1 MSANDLL
8 GKPTANKIFEKV
20 RREAEEQA
28 KQGWKPKL
36 VSITIGDTD
45 AVDVYVRNQRRS
57 AEKCNI
63 EFEEKHI
70 PASISQDELKVM
82 IRQMNTNPS
91 INGIII
97 QRPVPKH
104 INTKEMQTYI
114 HPLKDVEGMHPA
126 SIGNIV
132 YNELDLAPCTA
143 AAAVELLHATNL
155 KMKGLE
161 VVMIGHS
168 AIVGKPAAFMMMAEG
183 ATVTVC
189 NHMTNNLSNHT
200 KHADAVIVATGVP
213 NLIKADMIKKGAV
226 VIDVGINVIKD
237 KDGQEKIVGDVDYD
251 SVKDVAGWITPVPGG
266 VGPVTVSILMR
277 NIMYALRRQ
286 KKTYS
291 NKYGSES

>member
-1 MSANDLL
+1 MSSNDLL
-8 GKPTANKIFEKV
+8 GKPIANKIFEKV
-20 RREAEEQA
+20 KKEAEEQA
-28 KQGWKPKL
+28 KQGWIPKL
-36 VSITIGDTD
+36 VSITIGDVD
-45 AVDVYVRNQRRS
+45 AVDIYIRNQRRC

-63 EFEEKHI
+63 KFEEKHI
-70 PASISQDELKVM
+70 PSSISQEELKIM

-104 INTKEMQTYI
+104 INTKEMQTHI

-132 YNELDLAPCTA
+132 YNELDLVPCTA
-143 AAAVELLHATNL
+143 AAAVELLHATGL
-155 KMKGLE
+155 KMQGLE

-189 NHMTNNLSNHT
+189 NHMTNNLSAHT

-237 KDGQEKIVGDVDYD
+237 KDGKEKIVGDVDYD

-277 NIMYALRRQ
+277 NTMCALRRQ

>member
-114 HPLKDVEGMHPA
+114 HPLKDFPQQSCLEIPSCLVKCKLHQLYL
-126 SIGNIV
+126 IF
-132 YNELDLAPCTA
+132 
-143 AAAVELLHATNL
+143 LL
-155 KMKGLE
+155 GL
-161 VVMIGHS
+161 I
-168 AIVGKPAAFMMMAEG
+168 
-183 ATVTVC
+183 
-189 NHMTNNLSNHT
+189 
-200 KHADAVIVATGVP
+200 
-213 NLIKADMIKKGAV
+213 
-226 VIDVGINVIKD
+226 
-237 KDGQEKIVGDVDYD
+237 
-251 SVKDVAGWITPVPGG
+251 
-266 VGPVTVSILMR
+266 
-277 NIMYALRRQ
+277 
-286 KKTYS
+286 
-291 NKYGSES
+291 